1 MLKIELSLNKRG
13 KYSPGCTAA
22 NPNLGWLHPA
32 GDPSKTGQIIERIHW
47 YHDKI
52 IYLIRELVDGS
63 CHPFRDLAE
72 GGQAMVTYSDL
83 FTFVIML
90 CAIITLV
97 SNYKH
102 KK

>member
-1 MLKIELSLNKRG
+1 MFYKGAVR
-13 KYSPGCTAA
+13 
-22 NPNLGWLHPA
+22 
-32 GDPSKTGQIIERIHW
+32 RF
-47 YHDKI
+47 
-52 IYLIRELVDGS
+52 S

-97 SNYKH
+97 INYRH

>member
-1 MLKIELSLNKRG
+1 MS
-13 KYSPGCTAA
+13 
-22 NPNLGWLHPA
+22 
-32 GDPSKTGQIIERIHW
+32 DPDSDNR
-47 YHDKI
+47 

-83 FTFVIML
+83 FTFVIMI